1 MAAGIHEATLAVGM
15 SSGTVLGGVLGSQIG
30 PRSPWFLAATV
41 LLALVGMQMFAWRRW
56 QAAMQRE
63 VIPVAGE

>member
-15 SSGTVLGGVLGSQIG
+15 SLGTVLGGVLGSQIG

-41 LLALVGMQMFAWRRW
+41 LLALVGMQMLVWRRW
-56 QAAMQRE
+56 QAAMQRA
-63 VIPVAGE
+63 VIPIAGE